1 MVFDEVLSGWL
12 ALVGGVS
19 GLLLL
24 LYMVLMVYYS
34 RQRERAIVELR
45 LELAEIRG
53 LLLGRRMKK

>member
-34 RQRERAIVELR
+34 RKREQAVVELR

-53 LLLGRRMKK
+53 LLLGRRLKR